1 MDDIFDNPGVSAGI
15 KWEDYAGRLMLITPH
30 ASEKD
35 VNTAIGVKDAI
46 RADVVVLDGPGSP
59 EDLPDVLVFPRV
71 LQGQLRSNV
80 GTGRKCLGRLGQG
93 EKRPGQ
99 NAPWKLG
106 DPTDA
111 DRATARNFL
120 AGREGVMSSAP
131 SGTTTPPF

>member
-1 MDDIFDNPGVSAGI
+1 MEDVFDNPGVSAGI
-15 KWEDYAGRLMLITPH
+15 KWEDYSGRLMLITPH
-30 ASEKD
+30 SSEKD

-46 RADVVVLDGPGSP
+46 RADITVLDGPGSP
-59 EDLPDVLVFPRV
+59 EEIPDVLVFPRV

-99 NAPWKLG
+99 NPPWKLG

-111 DRATARNFL
+111 DRATARAHLTGN
-120 AGREGVMSSAP
+120 ASS
-131 SGTTTPPF
+131 TTEPPF